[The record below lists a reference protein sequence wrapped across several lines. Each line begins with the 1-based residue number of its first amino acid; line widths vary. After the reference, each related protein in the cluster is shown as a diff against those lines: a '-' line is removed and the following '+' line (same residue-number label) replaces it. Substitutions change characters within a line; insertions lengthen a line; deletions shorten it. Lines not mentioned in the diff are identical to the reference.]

1 MKKIALLLLIN
12 IYALSAFGIGI
23 KQFYC
28 CGKLQ
33 STSISFVQNPT
44 EKCDNGGEK
53 SGCCKT
59 KFQSLK
65 VKDSHI
71 AADAI
76 NNQVKHFSEVI
87 NFTPSFENQKLL
99 LQQTVVNNRSHA
111 PPLIHGTP
119 LYILHCL
126 YRI

>member
-76 NNQVKHFSEVI
+76 NNPVKHFSEVI
-87 NFTPSFENQKLL
+87 APLNVFDKQRYLL
-99 LQQTVVNNRSHA
+99 FKRGLKFSTSC
-111 PPLIHGTP
+111 
-119 LYILHCL
+119 Y
-126 YRI
+126 

>member
-1 MKKIALLLLIN
+1 M
-12 IYALSAFGIGI
+12 YAISIFGIGI

-33 STSISFVQNPT
+33 STSISFVQHST
-44 EKCDNGGEK
+44 DKCDKGSEK
-53 SGCCKT
+53 SDCCKT

-65 VKDSHI
+65 VKDPHI
-71 AADAI
+71 TADAI
-76 NNQVKHFSEVI
+76 NNQVNHFSEVI
-87 NFTPSFENQKLL
+87 NFTPAFENQSLL
-99 LQQTVVNNRSHA
+99 LQQTVINNRSHA
-111 PPLIHGTP
+111 PPLLQGTP

>member
-1 MKKIALLLLIN
+1 MKKIALLLLIS
-12 IYALSAFGIGI
+12 IYALSTFGIGI

-44 EKCDNGGEK
+44 EKCGTGDEK

-59 KFQSLK
+59 NFQSLK

-76 NNQVKHFSEVI
+76 NNQVKHFSEAI
-87 NFTPSFENQKLL
+87 NFTASFESHKLL

-111 PPLIHGTP
+111 PPLHGTP